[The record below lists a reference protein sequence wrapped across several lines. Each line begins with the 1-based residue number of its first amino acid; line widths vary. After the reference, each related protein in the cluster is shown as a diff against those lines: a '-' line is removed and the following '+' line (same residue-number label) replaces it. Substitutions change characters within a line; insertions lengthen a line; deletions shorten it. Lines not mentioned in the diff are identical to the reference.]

1 MTYSCEGGEVKRR
14 KTRLG
19 VDSYLTKTGEETGSL
34 AQEQLQGSG
43 VEPTSVGEQE
53 ISKGCNLGTM
63 SYSLVAP
70 HYQG

>member
-1 MTYSCEGGEVKRR
+1 M
-14 KTRLG
+14 
-19 VDSYLTKTGEETGSL
+19 DSYLTKTGEETGSL
-34 AQEQLQGSG
+34 AQQQLQGRG